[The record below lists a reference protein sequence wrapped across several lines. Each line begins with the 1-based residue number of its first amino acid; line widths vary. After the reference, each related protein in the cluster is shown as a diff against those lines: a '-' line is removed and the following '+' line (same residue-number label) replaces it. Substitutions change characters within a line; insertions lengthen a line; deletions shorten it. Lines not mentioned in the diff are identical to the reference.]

1 MVRKAGLVLVGA
13 ALMLAACTPATP
25 ASPDPGLATSQPVQI
40 PTPEST
46 PTERDIEPSRN
57 PYEAGAEAD
66 WAIDVDA
73 PVLTI
78 AFDRQTG
85 RLVVVTKT
93 DEREELRAFEVTSSG
108 RTFESWTYELD
119 EGHSVARIDA
129 AQGRIFVNTADTQ
142 PTAETTESAEKPE
155 TSGQQPGDT
164 ADIEMSDVDDF
175 LILSA
180 SRGTEIYRWS
190 TSNPLDSAAPFIV
203 GVFDDEVAVL
213 KTDRDFL
220 LAALLDDDGQLVDS
234 QRMGSP
240 EGEIR
245 TGSIRGSIVEI
256 SRSGDSAQYVMF
268 PSMSEIEGSRCFGV
282 VDGAVCFKRDETA
295 QAQAQE
301 AQVEDAQATPITVV
315 EYDMNGYPVRSTTAQ
330 PQSAATVYDVV
341 GMNADTTVR
350 ELGAALLTG
359 VETTEE
365 SAVPIRAVLADGEW
379 LAQTQWPDNTSEP
392 LPSEAPF
399 GFLDSGALVNLATA
413 DVLTTDNPGMV
424 GSGSASTMYFTFD
437 GKTLTYLRPL
447 G

>member
-25 ASPDPGLATSQPVQI
+25 ASPDPGPATSQPVQI

-78 AFDRQTG
+78 VFDRQTG

-119 EGHSVARIDA
+119 EGRSVARIDA

-190 TSNPLDSAAPFIV
+190 TSNPLDSAA
-203 GVFDDEVAVL
+203 
-213 KTDRDFL
+213 DRK
-220 LAALLDDDGQLVDS
+220 S
-234 QRMGSP
+234 
-240 EGEIR
+240 
-245 TGSIRGSIVEI
+245 
-256 SRSGDSAQYVMF
+256 
-268 PSMSEIEGSRCFGV
+268 V
-282 VDGAVCFKRDETA
+282 V
-295 QAQAQE
+295 
-301 AQVEDAQATPITVV
+301 
-315 EYDMNGYPVRSTTAQ
+315 
-330 PQSAATVYDVV
+330 
-341 GMNADTTVR
+341 
-350 ELGAALLTG
+350 
-359 VETTEE
+359 
-365 SAVPIRAVLADGEW
+365 
-379 LAQTQWPDNTSEP
+379 
-392 LPSEAPF
+392 
-399 GFLDSGALVNLATA
+399 
-413 DVLTTDNPGMV
+413 
-424 GSGSASTMYFTFD
+424 
-437 GKTLTYLRPL
+437 
-447 G
+447 

>member
-25 ASPDPGLATSQPVQI
+25 ASPDPGPATSQPVQI

-46 PTERDIEPSRN
+46 PTERDIDPSRN

-85 RLVVVTKT
+85 QLVVVTKAG
-93 DEREELRAFEVTSSG
+93 EREELRAFEVTSSG

-119 EGHSVARIDA
+119 EGRSVARIDA

-155 TSGQQPGDT
+155 TSGQEPGDT

-295 QAQAQE
+295 QA
-301 AQVEDAQATPITVV
+301 TPITVV

-330 PQSAATVYDVV
+330 TQSAATVYDVV